1 MFVAVAVFLFTL
13 ILVIW
18 QPKGLGVGWSA
29 TFGAIIALAVGAVSL
44 QDIPTVWALSL
55 IHI

>member
-1 MFVAVAVFLFTL
+1 MLVAASVFVFTL

-29 TFGAIIALAVGAVSL
+29 SAGALIELAVGAVSL
-44 QDIPTVWALSL
+44 QDIPAV
-55 IHI
+55 